1 MAPTFPETTFPET
14 TFPETT
20 LTAGDL
26 TLRPFSLSDADDVV
40 SACQDPETQRWLPL
54 PRPYAR
60 ANAEWFIGT
69 FGPSQRDSGEGI
81 VFAIESAGKIA
92 GAIDLKN
99 ANWVTKVAEV
109 GYWVAPWARGH
120 GVASGAARALSLWA
134 IRDHGFE
141 RVELFAATGNTG
153 SQRAAEKAGFVRE
166 GVARNACC
174 VNGGRMDMVLFSLV
188 PDDLLTSG
196 DSGTVTGSQ
205 EQDDRSLG

>member
-14 TFPETT
+14 T
-20 LTAGDL
+20 LIAGDL

-120 GVASGAARALSLWA
+120 GVASGAARALSSWA

-141 RVELFAATGNTG
+141 RVELFAATGNIG

>member
-1 MAPTFPETTFPET
+1 MTGGEMAP

-26 TLRPFSLSDADDVV
+26 TLRPFSQSDADDVV
-40 SACQDPETQRWLPL
+40 SACQDPETLRWLPL
-54 PRPYAR
+54 PRPYTR
-60 ANAEWFIGT
+60 ADAQWFIGT
-69 FGPSQRDSGEGI
+69 FGPTQRDSGEGV
-81 VFAIESAGKIA
+81 VFAIESAGRLA
-92 GAIDLKN
+92 GAIDLKR

-109 GYWVAPWARGH
+109 GYWVAPWARGRR
-120 GVASGAARALSLWA
+120 VASGAARALSLWA

-174 VNGGRMDMVLFSLV
+174 VNGSRMDMVLFSLV

-196 DSGTVTGSQ
+196 DSGAVIEGQ